1 LEAGG
6 AFQPPKTAFSLK
18 NLSRTS
24 AFPRPYNPQYQV
36 DIGDSGRFTA
46 VFSEVAQV
54 FQRKTLTSREVI
66 WLNGAVR
73 VYVKLAK

>member
-1 LEAGG
+1 MGG
-6 AFQPPKTAFSLK
+6 ALSTPQTAFFLK
-18 NLSRTS
+18 NLSRTF
-24 AFPRPYNPQYQV
+24 AFPRPYNPQYQA

-73 VYVKLAK
+73 VYVKLAE